1 MKEKI
6 YTISLTEA
14 LESKCECIL
23 CKIEEKI
30 TNDAIKYYTGS
41 AMMEPDTRIET
52 NRKGFC
58 AHHYNMMLSKN
69 AKLSVALVLQTRLGE
84 VISLLENASG
94 VKKSRFSKASR
105 IDGVKALLNES
116 LSGCAACTK
125 IEKQMNNCY
134 DNFVFLLNTESDF
147 YNSFFDSNGLC
158 LKHFMKILPFLNY
171 GHLFENLLSFQ
182 LKKLNLQK
190 SEIDRFVL
198 KFDYRN
204 SDMPWDYV
212 QDAPLRVINTL
223 RGKYST

>member
-6 YTISLTEA
+6 YTIPLTEA

-23 CKIEEKI
+23 CKIEEKV
-30 TNDAIKYYTGS
+30 TNDTIKYYTGP

-69 AKLSVALVLQTRLGE
+69 AKLSVALTLQTRLGE
-84 VISLLENASG
+84 IISLLENASKI
-94 VKKSRFSKASR
+94 KKSRFSKASR
-105 IDGVKALLNES
+105 IEGVKFLLNEAFN
-116 LSGCAACTK
+116 GCTACDK

-134 DNFVFLLNTESDF
+134 DNFVFLLSTESDF
-147 YNSFFDSNGLC
+147 NNSFFESNGLC
-158 LKHFMKILPFLNY
+158 LKHFMKILPFMND
-171 GHLFENLLSFQ
+171 GDLFENLLSFQ
-182 LKKLNLQK
+182 LEKLNLQK

-204 SDMPWDYV
+204 ADMPWDNA
-212 QDAPLRVINTL
+212 QDAPSRAINTL
-223 RGKYST
+223 RGKQ